1 MKNISSRCFASLLA
15 AALAILAE
23 LPAGAA
29 DAAQDRP
36 RTVMNLVNFL
46 RGCEPRCKRDLVT
59 PIVEQIKLN
68 TRYGFDNTILLQ
80 YDAMLRDDIMAAV
93 DAADKEKTEFGVW
106 IEIVRPLCEKVGIP
120 WRGRNGWGW
129 DWFVMPGFLE
139 SYTTEERAK
148 LIDELFRF
156 FKEKFGYYPKSAG
169 SWIFDAWSLNYMKE
183 KYGILAACICREQD
197 VTDAYGLRGGYSN
210 GAYYPSK
217 KNGLSAAVDMKNGI
231 RLPVFRMLTP
241 DPIYNYGYKY
251 NYIDSRTGKKRRHV
265 VTLEPAAL
273 GKIPYMV
280 DWYFRAYTEPRGMLN
295 LSYMQTGQENSFGW
309 KDFGVDIGY
318 PAQLETLKR
327 YADKGLI
334 SVEKLCDTGRKFLAE
349 HEQNCA
355 QTQVALDDW
364 MGKGRRSVWYN
375 CRHYRANLYQDAG
388 KFYIRDLRKMC
399 DGFAEDYLDKP
410 NPNWN
415 ENKFTPPVIDSYLFS
430 TNDANGMLAFSG
442 EACGMMPRSTGPNEL
457 EVVCAFADGLAATVR
472 FDENGLSI
480 SGTPLEVKMSE
491 EWRKQHSFAPG
502 RIDLKFKDYSYSVGI
517 EGDLTM
523 LPNGYKITPKDGEIR
538 IDMSL

>member
-1 MKNISSRCFASLLA
+1 MRVDIKMIAIAAIIAIFGEMNIH
-15 AALAILAE
+15 
-23 LPAGAA
+23 
-29 DAAQDRP
+29 AAQSADGAKQRV
-36 RTVMNLVNFL
+36 VMNLVNFL

-68 TRYGFDNTILLQ
+68 TKYGFNNTILLQ
-80 YDAMLRDDIMAAV
+80 YDAMLREDMMASVAS
-93 DAADKEKTEFGVW
+93 ADKEKTEFGVW

-120 WRGRNGWGW
+120 WRGRNGWDW

-139 SYTTEERAK
+139 SYTVEHRAM
-148 LIDELFRF
+148 LIDELFRLF
-156 FKEKFGYYPKSAG
+156 HEKFGYYPKSAG

-183 KYGILAACICREQD
+183 KYGIVAACICREQD

-217 KNGLSAAVDMKNGI
+217 KNGLSAAVDMKNAI

-251 NYIDSRTGKKRRHV
+251 DYIDSRTGKKRRHV
-265 VTLEPAAL
+265 VTLEPASL
-273 GKIPYMV
+273 GKVPYMV
-280 DWYFRAYTEPRGMLN
+280 DWYFRTYAEPRGFLN

-318 PAQLETLKR
+318 PAQLEMLKS
-327 YADKGLI
+327 YADKGMI
-334 SVEKLCDTGRKFLAE
+334 SVEKLCDTGRKFLE
-349 HEQNCA
+349 DHKENCA

-375 CRHYRANLYQDAG
+375 CRHYRANLYQDG
-388 KFYIRDLRKMC
+388 GRFYIRDLRKMC

-442 EACGMMPRSTGPNEL
+442 EACGMMPRSIGSNEL
-457 EVVCAFADGLAATVR
+457 EVVCAYADGRSATVR
-472 FDENGLSI
+472 FDENGVSVFGSPLS
-480 SGTPLEVKMSE
+480 VKMSE
-491 EWRKQHSFAPG
+491 GWRSKHRFPTG
-502 RIDLKFKDYSYSVGI
+502 RIDLEFKGFSYSVGVK
-517 EGDLTM
+517 GNLVPTVD
-523 LPNGYKITPKDGEIR
+523 GYEIKPQNGEIR
-538 IDMSL
+538 FDMSL

>member
-1 MKNISSRCFASLLA
+1 MMRANKIFFLA
-15 AALAILAE
+15 AV
-23 LPAGAA
+23 AA
-29 DAAQDRP
+29 AFCARECHGVSKASSFEKKP
-36 RTVMNLVNFL
+36 RVVMNLVNFL

-59 PIVEQIKLN
+59 PVVEQIKLN
-68 TRYGFDNTILLQ
+68 TRYGFNNTILLQ
-80 YDAMLRDDIMAAV
+80 YDAMLRDDIMSAV
-93 DAADKEKTEFGVW
+93 SAADKEKTEFGVW

-120 WRGRNGWGW
+120 WRGRNGWDW

-139 SYTTEERAK
+139 SYTIEQRAK
-148 LIDELFRF
+148 LIDELFRLF
-156 FKEKFGYYPKSAG
+156 REKFGRYPESAG

-183 KYGILAACICREQD
+183 RYGIVAACICREQD

-217 KNGLSAAVDMKNGI
+217 KNGLSAAVDMKNAI

-251 NYIDSRTGKKRRHV
+251 NYVDSLTGKKRRHV

-280 DWYFRAYTEPRGMLN
+280 DWYFRAYAEPRGFLN

-318 PAQLETLKR
+318 PAQLEMLKR
-327 YADKGLI
+327 YADEGTI
-334 SVEKLCDTGRKFLAE
+334 SVEKLCDTGRRFLADHKE
-349 HEQNCA
+349 NCA

-375 CRHYRANLYQDAG
+375 CRHYRANLYQDG
-388 KFYIRDLRKMC
+388 GRFYIRDLRKMC
-399 DGFAEDYLDKP
+399 DDFEEDYLLNP

-442 EACGMMPRSTGPNEL
+442 DACGMMPRAVGPNEL
-457 EVVCAFADGLAATVR
+457 EVVCAYADGRSATVR
-472 FDENGLSI
+472 FDEKGLSV
-480 SGTPLEVKMSE
+480 SGSPLTVKMSE
-491 EWRKQHSFAPG
+491 GWRSKHRFSPG
-502 RIDLKFKDYSYSVGI
+502 RIDLEFKGFSYSVGVK
-517 EGDLTM
+517 GNLVPTVD
-523 LPNGYKITPKDGEIR
+523 GYEIKPQNGEIR
-538 IDMSL
+538 FDLSL